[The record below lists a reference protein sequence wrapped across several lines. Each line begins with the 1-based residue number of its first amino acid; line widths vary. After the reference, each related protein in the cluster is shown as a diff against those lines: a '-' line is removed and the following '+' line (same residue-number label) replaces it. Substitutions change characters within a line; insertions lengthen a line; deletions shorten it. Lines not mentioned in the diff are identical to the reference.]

1 MEMKMDVFDEVL
13 QLLDENYHNLVA
25 PSGSYGVNG
34 FVGIDWGTGLSQSVR
49 IQVIRCNHCGQKN
62 YVNFDKLPSVA
73 VIVCQSCGG
82 DLL

>member
-1 MEMKMDVFDEVL
+1 MEINMDGCIGSEVPICT
-13 QLLDENYHNLVA
+13 LVA

-34 FVGIDWGTGLSQSVR
+34 FVWIDWGTGLSQSVR

-62 YVNFDKLPSVA
+62 YVNFYKLPSVA